1 MTSPFPIWYPVPS
14 MSDER
19 IIYLDNNATT
29 QVDPAVVEEMLP
41 WLRDF
46 YGNPSSA
53 YRFGKRALQ
62 AIEVARERV
71 AALLGCESA
80 EIIFTSCGSESI
92 NTAILSAAAMDP
104 DSKHIITSGVEHSAT
119 MKLCEHLARKG
130 YEVTWLPVGAEGQLD
145 PVKLEKAIRSD
156 TALVSLLWANNET
169 GVLFPVE
176 RIAEICRAKKVLF
189 HCDAVQAVGKIP
201 LNLADA
207 GIHFASV
214 SGHKLHCPKGV
225 GVLYVN
231 RKVRFNPW
239 LRGSQEYAR
248 RGGTQN
254 VASIV
259 ALGKAAEIAAG
270 HMDEEQTRVRAFRDR
285 FEKEILS
292 LVPGVAVNGDREHR
306 LPNTTNLTFDGIEAE
321 GALLL
326 LDERGICCSAGS
338 ACTSGSVHPSH
349 VLKAMGFSNERAR
362 ASLRFSF
369 GRFNT
374 EAEVDEALKIV
385 PAIIAKL
392 RSLSPVGGPVLVS

>member
-1 MTSPFPIWYPVPS
+1 MVSGS
-14 MSDER
+14 SNAEES

-41 WLRDF
+41 WLSDY

-53 YRFGKRALQ
+53 YRFGKRAAQ
-62 AIEVARERV
+62 ALEIARERI
-71 AALLGCESA
+71 ATLLGCEA
-80 EIIFTSCGSESI
+80 GEIIFTSCGTESI
-92 NTAILSAAAMDP
+92 NTAIQSAIAQDP
-104 DSKHIITSGVEHSAT
+104 DRTHIITSGVEHSAT
-119 MKLCEHLARKG
+119 MKLCEHLARRG
-130 YEVTWLPVGAEGQLD
+130 YEVTWLPVDSSGQLD
-145 PVKLEKAIRSD
+145 LKKLEKAIRPE
-156 TALVSLLWANNET
+156 TVVVSLLWANNET

-176 RIAEICRAKKVLF
+176 RVAEICREKKVLF

-201 LNLADA
+201 LNLAGA
-207 GIHFASV
+207 GIHLLSV

-231 RKVRFNPW
+231 KRVRFTPL
-239 LRGSQEYAR
+239 LRGSQEETR

-259 ALGKAAEIAAG
+259 ALGKAAEIATRHLA
-270 HMDEEQTRVRAFRDR
+270 EEQTRVRAFRDR
-285 FEKEILS
+285 FENEILARVS
-292 LVPGVAVNGDREHR
+292 GVEVNGDRDHR
-306 LPNTTNLTFDGIEAE
+306 LPNTTNLTFEGIEAE
-321 GALLL
+321 GALML

-374 EAEVDEALKIV
+374 EQEIDAALRIV
-385 PAIIAKL
+385 PAVVEKL
-392 RSLSPVGGPVLVS
+392 RSLSPAGSPVLVG